1 MRQLVTFTK
10 KEFMELNRTNKLL
23 ILGIVFLLFGIM
35 NPGIAKLTPWLMETM
50 ASELESSGL
59 FVKEVTVT
67 ALDSWMQFFKNIPM
81 AIIVFILMFSG
92 ILTNE
97 YQKGTLINI
106 VTKGLSR
113 WKIIISKL
121 IVMLVAWTLGY
132 WMCFGVTYVYNE
144 YYWDNSIA
152 SNLGFSVIMVYILGV
167 WFITMITLLSGM
179 FNSNT
184 SVAIVTAVVFG
195 VLYVLSMLPDVKK
208 YLPVKLMDSSAMIYG
223 EGKPEDFMIAIV
235 VTGAWCV
242 INIIVGIVAFN
253 KKNL

>member
-1 MRQLVTFTK
+1 MIF
-10 KEFMELNRTNKLL
+10 LNK
-23 ILGIVFLLFGIM
+23 ISIG
-35 NPGIAKLTPWLMETM
+35 
-50 ASELESSGL
+50 
-59 FVKEVTVT
+59 
-67 ALDSWMQFFKNIPM
+67 FFKSI
-81 AIIVFILMFSG
+81 
-92 ILTNE
+92 
-97 YQKGTLINI
+97 
-106 VTKGLSR
+106 
-113 WKIIISKL
+113 
-121 IVMLVAWTLGY
+121 
-132 WMCFGVTYVYNE
+132 
-144 YYWDNSIA
+144 IA

-195 VLYVLSMLPDVKK
+195 VMYVLSMLPDVKK

-242 INIIVGIVAFN
+242 INVVVGIVAFN

>member
-10 KEFMELNRTNKLL
+10 KEFIELNRTNKLL
-23 ILGIVFLLFGIM
+23 VLGIVFLLFGIM

-50 ASELESSGL
+50 ANELESSGL
-59 FVKEVTVT
+59 FVKEVVVT

-97 YQKGTLINI
+97 YQKGTLVNM

-113 WKIIISKL
+113 WKIIASKL
-121 IVMLVAWTLGY
+121 IVMLVAWSIGY

-152 SNLGFSVIMVYILGV
+152 KNLLPSVFVIYILGI
-167 WFITMITLLSGM
+167 WFITMIILFSSIFRT
-179 FNSNT
+179 NS
-184 SVAIVTAVVFG
+184 SVAIMTAVVFG
-195 VLYVLSMLPDVKK
+195 VMYVLSMIPDIEK
-208 YLPVKLMDSSAMIYG
+208 YLPVKLIDASSMPMG
-223 EGKPEDFMIAIV
+223 VGMPKDFVAALI
-235 VTGAWCV
+235 VTGIWSI
-242 INIIVGIVAFN
+242 INIFVGILCFN